1 MPDMTE
7 SHDPTAMSGR
17 AVRRARILVCL
28 LAALVFAPSLLVP
41 FQYDDYPRLVGNP
54 ALAEG
59 PLGAALAWLG
69 NSRLLP
75 SLTLVADYQLYG
87 DEPAGYH
94 LLSIALHVLAA
105 AGVFALGL
113 ALAATP
119 SMRHRLSPR
128 GALAI
133 ATVAALVFACHPL
146 QTEAVAYI
154 IQRATVMA
162 AACAIWAATFY
173 IRARCRAAGTA
184 PGSPAPLYA
193 VSGALTLAAVLSK
206 ENAIT
211 LPLAL
216 LAAEWIF
223 FARPPRRVW
232 VLGGAAMAVVG
243 VALAAFKAALWNPP
257 PRPSGLPF
265 AYWEKMLLSL
275 TGYGTHSALAMPPS
289 LLVYLMTQAV
299 VVPQY
304 LALLVAPCG
313 LNVDHHVPLQT
324 EISWA
329 VVAGWALIAGLIGA
343 AVATARRAPLVSF
356 GLWWFLLGLLV
367 ESVVPL
373 GDILVERR
381 LYLPMAG
388 VGLVAG
394 VLFEALWRR
403 LPGPALVLGGAALI
417 ALSALTVARIAV
429 WQSPLALWLDAVDK
443 SPTKAR
449 PWLNLGV
456 ALQWKGQLQPAVEA
470 YCRALALQPNNELAT
485 ENLELALIDLGR
497 LDPLAGTPVVLED
510 GTTVYE
516 LPPAASFCPRRK

>member
-1 MPDMTE
+1 MTE
-7 SHDPTAMSGR
+7 RHDATALPGR

-41 FQYDDYPRLVGNP
+41 FQYDDYPRLLGNE

-59 PLGAALAWLG
+59 RLGAALAWLG

-75 SLTLVADYQLYG
+75 SLTLVADYRLYG
-87 DEPAGYH
+87 AAPAGYH
-94 LLSIALHVLAA
+94 LLNIALHVLAVG
-105 AGVFALGL
+105 GVFALGL

-119 SMRHRLSPR
+119 SLRRRLSP
-128 GALAI
+128 GGGLAI
-133 ATVAALVFACHPL
+133 ASVAALVFACHPL
-146 QTEAVAYI
+146 QTEAVANI

-173 IRARCRAAGTA
+173 VRAGCRAVGMA
-184 PGSPAPLYA
+184 PGSPVPLYA
-193 VSGALTLAAVLSK
+193 LSGVLTLAAVLSK

-232 VLGGAAMAVVG
+232 LLGGAVMAVVG
-243 VALAAFKAALWNPP
+243 VALAAFKAALGDPP
-257 PRPSGLPF
+257 PRPNGVPF

-275 TGYGTHSALAMPPS
+275 TGSGTHSALAAPPS

-304 LALLVAPCG
+304 LAMLVAPWG
-313 LNVDHHVPLQT
+313 LNVDHHVALQT
-324 EISWA
+324 SISWT
-329 VVAGWALIAGLIGA
+329 VVAGWGLIAGLIGT
-343 AVATARRAPLVSF
+343 AVATARRAPLISF

-373 GDILVERR
+373 GDIMVERR

-388 VGLVAG
+388 VSLVAG
-394 VLFEALWRR
+394 VLFESFWRR
-403 LPGPALVLGGAALI
+403 LPRLAVVLGAAALI

-443 SPTKAR
+443 SPDKAR

-456 ALQWKGQLQPAVEA
+456 ALQWKGRLQPAVEA

-485 ENLELALIDLGR
+485 ENLELALFELGR
-497 LDPLAGTPVVLED
+497 IDPLAGTPVVLED
-510 GTTVYE
+510 GTTAYE
-516 LPPAASFCPRRK
+516 LPPAASFCPPRK